1 MKKTIPVLK
10 SLWFFMIIML
20 VIIGRDI
27 YFPVLVLLVLFA
39 VFAPLIR
46 ELKFKADLD
55 ERQIYISHYS
65 SHVAYFTYS
74 FLIVFVVL
82 RELMKQGQVTLFIF
96 LMLLLI
102 PLVFKILIIF
112 IKRYGSNMK
121 RLSDYLQLFFR
132 GIISSHTADERQHV
146 VGNFSSH
153 IAFYVFLTLTISVIF
168 INFIRVGT
176 EPPTLW
182 YMLLIVPLLSKLFTS
197 FFMTYGA
204 VRGAQFIGSTIVLL
218 FFIFILLSHGL
229 SLDSL
234 MEAIPFIII
243 LTVISLAQKIPRI
256 AGAILVLLAIGLGLF
271 FYVRVWSRMD
281 IYLCILMFS
290 LIPIPVFL
298 SGMALLIHQR
308 LKI

>member
-1 MKKTIPVLK
+1 MKKAIPVLK
-10 SLWFFMIIML
+10 SLWFLMIIAL
-20 VIIGRDI
+20 VFIGRDI
-27 YFPVLVLLVLFA
+27 NFAALVLLTLIA
-39 VFAPLIR
+39 LLAPIIR
-46 ELKFKADLD
+46 EFMLKADLD
-55 ERQIYISHYS
+55 ERQIHISHYS
-65 SHVAYFTYS
+65 SHVAYFAYS
-74 FLIVFVVL
+74 FLIVFVVIN
-82 RELMKQGQVTLFIF
+82 ELMKQGQVTLLIF

-102 PLVFKILIIF
+102 PMLFKILIIF
-112 IKRYGSNMK
+112 FKRYGSNMK

-132 GIISSHTADERQHV
+132 GIVPSHTADERQHV

-153 IAFYVFLTLTISVIF
+153 IAFYVFLTLTISVIL
-168 INFIRVGT
+168 INFIRAGT

-197 FFMTYGA
+197 FFMSYGA

-229 SLDSL
+229 SLGSL

-243 LTVISLAQKIPRI
+243 LTVIGLAQKIPRI

-281 IYLCILMFS
+281 IYVCIIMFS

-298 SGMALLIHQR
+298 SGMALLIHRR

>member
-74 FLIVFVVL
+74 FLIAFVVL
-82 RELMKQGQVTLFIF
+82 RELMKQGQVTLLIF
-96 LMLLLI
+96 FMLLLI

-132 GIISSHTADERQHV
+132 GIIPSHTADERQHV

-218 FFIFILLSHGL
+218 FSIFILLSHGL